1 MEKAGALVIWGRSL
15 EYKVRFTM
23 MVGDGDANSF
33 LALTEASPYGA
44 EFPVRKEECVNHVGK
59 RLNTA
64 LRNLKSTLSKQKI
77 RIGGNAKGSLT
88 DVSLL

>member
-1 MEKAGALVIWGRSL
+1 ME
-15 EYKVRFTM
+15 YYVRFTM
-23 MVGDGDANSF
+23 MVGDGDANAF
-33 LALTEASPYGA
+33 LSLTEASPYGA

-59 RLNTA
+59 WMITA

-77 RIGGNAKGSLT
+77 RIGGNAKGSPT